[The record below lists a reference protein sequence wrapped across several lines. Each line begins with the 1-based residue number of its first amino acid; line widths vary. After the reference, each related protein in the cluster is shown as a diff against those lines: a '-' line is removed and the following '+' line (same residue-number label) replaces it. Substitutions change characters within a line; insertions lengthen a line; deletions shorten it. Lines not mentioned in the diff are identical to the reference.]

1 MPPWFY
7 YILALCVVALTMA
20 LVAAIVSV
28 ARATRRA
35 ERVMAAV
42 EQEIERDVPP
52 LMVGLRELTDEL
64 RLLSHGAT
72 AELDRIG
79 QITERVQEVTDAAA
93 RLLGALS
100 GLTKAGQ
107 LIGIVAGVKT
117 FVDVF
122 FHRLR
127 KPRGG
132 RYA

>member
-1 MPPWFY
+1 MPAWFY
-7 YILALCVVALTMA
+7 YILALCVVALTVA
-20 LVAAIVSV
+20 LVIAIASV
-28 ARATRRA
+28 ARAIRRA
-35 ERVMAAV
+35 ERVMAVA

-52 LMVGLRELTDEL
+52 LMVSLRELIDEL
-64 RLLSHGAT
+64 RLLSHEAS

-79 QITERVQEVTDAAA
+79 QITGRVQEVADGAA

-100 GLTKAGQ
+100 GFTKAGQ
-107 LIGIVAGVKT
+107 LIGIVAGVKV

-132 RYA
+132 RYE